1 MSKSS
6 KKQKNLNDFIKKNI
20 SKQQKLLEEKYEKL
34 KTDDDNKKL
43 ISYKNTNDYH
53 YELLYNINSNS
64 DELPQYSSLYL
75 KRLEFTKKQ
84 LLEDCKKKW
93 PKVHV
98 CKNILDLKG
107 TVILF
112 YIINIFSFRKSKL
125 LSDLHIK
132 I

>member
-1 MSKSS
+1 MSKTS

-34 KTDDDNKKL
+34 KNDDDNKNL
-43 ISYKNTNDYH
+43 MSYKNTNDYH

-75 KRLEFTKKQ
+75 KRLELTKKQ

-93 PKVHV
+93 PKVHI

-112 YIINIFSFRKSKL
+112 YIINIFYF
-125 LSDLHIK
+125 
-132 I
+132 

>member
-1 MSKSS
+1 MSKAS

-20 SKQQKLLEEKYEKL
+20 STQQKLLEEKYEKI
-34 KTDDDNKKL
+34 KNDDDNKNL
-43 ISYKNTNDYH
+43 ISYKNLNDYH

-75 KRLEFTKKQ
+75 KRLELTKKQ

-107 TVILF
+107 TVIIL
-112 YIINIFSFRKSKL
+112 YIINIFYF
-125 LSDLHIK
+125 
-132 I
+132 